1 MLSRWALNC
10 TLKGVAQQVD
20 NVVDHLQDTSK
31 CQHMRETLHKNRDAV
46 HWPYPPCPYLH
57 DLDPSIG
64 FQNGA
69 HMVSPSTRLQDM
81 FKKESASP
89 GFSTIWPEISYFSWA
104 LLKDKIT
111 NMNQNCTRT
120 VGALQHASIWF
131 MFNHSKF

>member
-31 CQHMRETLHKNRDAV
+31 CQHMRETLHKNRTQFTGLILPV
-46 HWPYPPCPYLH
+46 HICMTWILPLVFKTEHIWLVLPPACKTC
-57 DLDPSIG
+57 S
-64 FQNGA
+64 
-69 HMVSPSTRLQDM
+69 R
-81 FKKESASP
+81 KSASP